1 MNIKNFSLTS
11 IKNIEKEKLL
21 LDELGFIIRK
31 YRSQRGLSRQMLATK
46 SNISLRYLAQLEGGS
61 GNPSITILKN
71 IAYALNIT
79 LENLLFANSYK
90 DEKVDYIKKK
100 IDHY

>member
-46 SNISLRYLAQLEGGS
+46 SNISLRYL
-61 GNPSITILKN
+61 
-71 IAYALNIT
+71 
-79 LENLLFANSYK
+79 
-90 DEKVDYIKKK
+90 K
-100 IDHY
+100 I

>member
-1 MNIKNFSLTS
+1 MTGAKRH
-11 IKNIEKEKLL
+11 IEKEKLL

-90 DEKVDYIKKK
+90 DKKVDYIKKK
-100 IDHY
+100 IENL